1 MGIPEEIDNIEPFP
15 TSARQVMSSRKM
27 GNRATRSEEKGVIQ
41 RGFTIKNGFTPSIPM
56 KVEYWHQGEKAEA
69 VASTRRTQKH
79 LYSKRADQFGLLL
92 LASALVVVIVVGV
105 ALYINTKRYRYA
117 TSEPNPTSTAVV
129 NFYLGE
135 HAFSQKVA
143 NERAAKQSEQGHVVH
158 GISLVNDDLEV
169 SLHDQMSSMSDK
181 MEKMHS
187 EKQMGEA
194 LPPAHDT
201 GLKPELMMHLK
212 PTKGENFQSPLEFN
226 GALPKELQPNK

>member
-1 MGIPEEIDNIEPFP
+1 M
-15 TSARQVMSSRKM
+15 
-27 GNRATRSEEKGVIQ
+27 
-41 RGFTIKNGFTPSIPM
+41 IKRGFTPSNPM

-69 VASTRRTQKH
+69 VVSGRRNQMH
-79 LYSKRADQFGLLL
+79 HYAKRADQFGLLL
-92 LASALVVVIVVGV
+92 LASALVVVVVVGV
-105 ALYINTKRYRYA
+105 ALYINTKRYHYV
-117 TSEPNPTSTAVV
+117 TSEPNPTSPAVV
-129 NFYLGE
+129 DFYQGNYT
-135 HAFSQKVA
+135 FSQKVA
-143 NERAAKQSEQGHVVH
+143 NEKAAKQSEQGHVVH